1 MLTIQHIHIQHDHNS
16 KHKVFVT
23 SFPFR
28 VYKRNRVQKAGVDYI
43 QNKHKALISVGRV
56 RLLIEGKKLQKNGGK
71 EGKEEERG

>member
-1 MLTIQHIHIQHDHNS
+1 
-16 KHKVFVT
+16 
-23 SFPFR
+23 
-28 VYKRNRVQKAGVDYI
+28 VQKAGVDYI